1 MRFLLNLCR
10 NISNICSFKI
20 DFYVVFKRCFIL
32 YLERSLDV
40 VININVKK
48 IKKEEIVRCF
58 LEMIGVN
65 KLLIGNMYGFRG
77 RFFLKV

>member
-1 MRFLLNLCR
+1 MLFLR
-10 NISNICSFKI
+10 
-20 DFYVVFKRCFIL
+20 DVL
-32 YLERSLDV
+32 YYFERSLDV